1 MRTSLQNSLA
11 IIIQNEEDYPMTI
24 GPLQLV
30 LVKFADEKRT
40 LPVSQ
45 ALKAVRRTG
54 LIRLVDLL
62 FVYKNLEGVIQSKEI
77 SDLPEASK
85 AEYGIILQGLLGI
98 RAAHKTEGNVDQI
111 TAAMSLSPGD
121 FGLNSEQVQK
131 LAADLP
137 NGGLAMLAIFEHTWA
152 IELKEALLNAG
163 GELVAQGLIS
173 PEAMALGG
181 TTLEEAV
188 ASAKK
193 IEEEAAT
200 AAATGLADAD
210 AKLAQAHID
219 AEAKIAEAQ
228 RVLDEADAQAAVRL
242 DQAKMVA
249 AAAIAAGVR
258 TAAGQMEEADQH
270 LEQSKLEAEQ
280 TVALGKEQA
289 AAEVEEGIQTAKRI
303 KQAATLEALKIL
315 VEAHLIKR
323 EAAREAISTLT
334 DAAMLEQGSE
344 AKSYKT
350 LFSENVVPK

>member
-1 MRTSLQNSLA
+1 
-11 IIIQNEEDYPMTI
+11 MTI

-30 LVKFADEKRT
+30 LVKFADEKQT

-45 ALKAVRRTG
+45 ALKAARQSG
-54 LIRLVDLL
+54 AIRLVDLL
-62 FVYKNLEGVIQSKEI
+62 YVYKDTEGVIHSKEV
-77 SDLPEASK
+77 SDLAEASK

-98 RAAHKTEGNVDQI
+98 RAAQKTEGNVDQI
-111 TAAMSLSPGD
+111 AAAMELSPGD
-121 FGLNSEQVQK
+121 FGLSSEQVQK
-131 LAADLP
+131 MADALP
-137 NGGLAMLAIFEHTWA
+137 NGGLAMLTIFEHTWA
-152 IELKEALLNAG
+152 VKLKEALLNAG
-163 GELVAQGLIS
+163 GELIAQGLIS

-181 TTLEEAV
+181 TTLQEAI
-188 ASAKK
+188 ASAQK
-193 IEEEAAT
+193 IEEEAEQT
-200 AAATGLADAD
+200 AAAGLADAD
-210 AKLAQAHID
+210 AKLAQAKLE

-228 RVLDEADAQAAVRL
+228 RVLDEAEAQAAARME
-242 DQAKMVA
+242 QAKMVA

-289 AAEVEEGIQTAKRI
+289 AAEVEEGIETAKKI

-315 VEAHLIKR
+315 VQARLIKQ

-334 DAAMLEQGSE
+334 DASMLEQGSE

-350 LFSENVVPK
+350 LFSESVLPE